1 MTLEPPVELPSSFVR
16 EQHMRCSLSVVGVFV
31 PVTAKRVSEC
41 SKQNV
46 PHTARKAT
54 VILWKTYHC
63 VGSGVVVM
71 AGCRLCSSDFGVVS
85 RRFVVAEDGLLVRRV
100 VYEVERK

>member
-1 MTLEPPVELPSSFVR
+1 
-16 EQHMRCSLSVVGVFV
+16 MRCSLSVVGVFV
-31 PVTAKRVSEC
+31 PVTARRVSEC

-54 VILWKTYHC
+54 VISWKTYHC

-71 AGCRLCSSDFGVVS
+71 AGCRLCSNGFGVVS
-85 RRFVVAEDGLLVRRV
+85 RRFVVAEDVLPVRRV
-100 VYEVERK
+100 VYGAERK

>member
-1 MTLEPPVELPSSFVR
+1 
-16 EQHMRCSLSVVGVFV
+16 MRCLLSVVVEFV
-31 PVTAKRVSEC
+31 PVTARRVSEC

-46 PHTARKAT
+46 PHAARKAT
-54 VILWKTYHC
+54 VILWKLYHC

-71 AGCRLCSSDFGVVS
+71 AGCRLCSSGFGVVS
-85 RRFVVAEDGLLVRRV
+85 RSFVVAEDVLLVRRV